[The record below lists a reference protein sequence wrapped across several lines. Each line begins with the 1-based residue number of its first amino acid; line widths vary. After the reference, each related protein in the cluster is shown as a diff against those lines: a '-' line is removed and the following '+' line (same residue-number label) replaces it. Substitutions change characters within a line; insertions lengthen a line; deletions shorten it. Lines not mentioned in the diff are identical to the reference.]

1 MINRCTP
8 LDLAVRKIKQ
18 RIILKIKMEYNYW
31 EINYIS
37 CESNKRWTVART
49 PIDWDEDMVRDR
61 IPMGGCGD
69 DVAEVTDVFETS
81 NTNYSWD
88 FCD

>member
-1 MINRCTP
+1 
-8 LDLAVRKIKQ
+8 
-18 RIILKIKMEYNYW
+18 MEYNYW

-37 CESNKRWTVART
+37 CESNERWTVART
-49 PIDWDEDMVRDR
+49 PIDWDEDMVRER

>member
-1 MINRCTP
+1 MESI
-8 LDLAVRKIKQ
+8 
-18 RIILKIKMEYNYW
+18 EYNYW

-37 CESNKRWTVART
+37 CEGNKRWTIART
-49 PIDWDEDMVRDR
+49 PIDWDEDDVREK

-69 DVAEVTDVFETS
+69 DVAEVREVFETS
-81 NTNYSWD
+81 NNDYGWD

>member
-1 MINRCTP
+1 MN
-8 LDLAVRKIKQ
+8 LEV
-18 RIILKIKMEYNYW
+18 EYNYW

-37 CESNKRWTVART
+37 CESNERWVVART
-49 PIDWDEDMVRDR
+49 PIDWEEYDVRDR

-69 DVAEVTDVFETS
+69 DVADIREVFETS
-81 NTNYSWD
+81 NTDYGWD